1 MTLVLKASSWEMGEK
16 LFIMGGIVDGRD
28 RNGDEC
34 FSVSRRLAIRPGIN
48 ATVLSSKRFPV
59 GGPDKD
65 ILSSLS
71 TFASQGYNSVAASAP
86 AGTEATEAAEGT
98 GGDAILRG
106 WILFFGRLHNKTS
119 AGGHF

>member
-1 MTLVLKASSWEMGEK
+1 MGEK

-28 RNGDEC
+28 RNGDESS
-34 FSVSRRLAIRPGIN
+34 SVPRRLAIRPGIN

-106 WILFFGRLHNKTS
+106 WILFFGRLHKKTS

>member
-1 MTLVLKASSWEMGEK
+1 MTLVLKASSWEKGEK

-28 RNGDEC
+28 KNGTEC
-34 FSVSRRLAIRPGIN
+34 SSLWRRLAFRSGMN
-48 ATVLSSKRFPV
+48 AKVLSSKKFPV

-71 TFASQGYNSVAASAP
+71 TFASQGYNSVGALAP
-86 AGTEATEAAEGT
+86 AGTEATKAAEGT

-106 WILFFGRLHNKTS
+106 WILFFGRLHNTTS